1 MSELSSKQDLV
12 IDPQL
17 QIIIEALHNFVTN
30 EHCAVA
36 LEIDLPEIS
45 FSTHLNGTKQ
55 FPAASILKLP
65 IAMAIE
71 EQSQRGELDLHET
84 HQLSEVL
91 NQSRAHSVLRGMVS
105 SKTITTEELLRVML
119 IASDE
124 LATFQLRTILK
135 TQDVNTLI
143 TESGCLETYLSEVIG
158 PVSVLG
164 KTSANDALRLMSLT
178 TSEAQ
183 FPTCA
188 SALKTSILNS
198 RIPLGAQEFD
208 ISLLH
213 KTGSLPGVAH
223 DVAELTTEE
232 GFLRIAFLTE
242 NQTDTVLTGYKMGL
256 CTREILEACG
266 VSVKSTRS
274 IMTDSHV

>member
-1 MSELSSKQDLV
+1 MSELSSNQALV
-12 IDPQL
+12 MDPQL
-17 QIIIEALHNFVTN
+17 QSVIKALHNFVTN

-55 FPAASILKLP
+55 FQAASILKLP

-71 EQSQRGELDLHET
+71 EQSQRGELDLRET

-91 NQSRAHSVLRGMVS
+91 NQSRARSVLRGLVS
-105 SKTITTEELLRVML
+105 SQTITTEELLRVML

-124 LATFQLRTILK
+124 LATFQLRTILN

-158 PVSVLG
+158 SVSVTG
-164 KTSANDALRLMSLT
+164 TTCANDALRLLSLA
-178 TSEAQ
+178 TSENH
-183 FPTCA
+183 FPACA
-188 SALKTSILNS
+188 SALNTTILNS

-208 ISLLH
+208 VSLLH
-213 KTGSLPGVAH
+213 KTGSLPGIAH

-242 NQTDTVLTGYKMGL
+242 HQTDTVLTGYRMGL
-256 CTREILEACG
+256 CTREILSACG
-266 VSVKSTRS
+266 VTVKSSRS
-274 IMTDSHV
+274 VMTDTHV

>member
-30 EHCAVA
+30 QHCAVA

-91 NQSRAHSVLRGMVS
+91 TQSRAHSVLRGMVS

-178 TSEAQ
+178 SSEAQ